1 VGRRFDPDRA
11 HKIEMTGNKA
21 FPNPIL
27 SLRQIFSFNA
37 PQHLLPF
44 GVLLSRGVKTLA
56 HRKREIKVSLRK
68 KAQAPATVAAWSVS
82 DLSALYTQNR
92 SSLIAQARR
101 ILRSDADAA
110 EVVQDAF
117 LKFILAAPELDT
129 ADRAMAYLRTT
140 VNNLCLNVIR
150 ATGSRPNLVAIDSD
164 ATQERLSEIAAEN
177 HIPMDAT
184 LAAAEDASII
194 REALSRLSKTQRTA
208 LVMWEVEG
216 RTTKEIATAIG
227 TSEKNVRHVVQ
238 RARAS
243 FIRVLTEWVVDEK
256 TGATALDSI
265 SGTYKKAAEL
275 AKKSS
280 KVALSLLIV
289 MVAFLGFNSVTGSE
303 FNNGSLVSTFTQEA
317 PASVQSSPSSLP
329 DTNIDLSNQK
339 FIEDNSAINFRT
351 SKSLFAGLSKD
362 GLPTGFTVSD
372 TTGNVGSLFVS
383 SQSTITNPD
392 GYVLVS
398 YAQSL
403 GESTLNALF
412 SQTITVDGAGTSYFA
427 SPSVTVAGS
436 WFPLTQTGSASAITR
451 LSNGNY
457 LLTATIYI
465 DSTVDSALFVA
476 ATGGLDVDA
485 IPNEITTRIILNS
498 SKSSILAQAINI
510 GAKGVK

>member
-1 VGRRFDPDRA
+1 
-11 HKIEMTGNKA
+11 MA
-21 FPNPIL
+21 F
-27 SLRQIFSFNA
+27 
-37 PQHLLPF
+37 
-44 GVLLSRGVKTLA
+44 
-56 HRKREIKVSLRK
+56 RK
-68 KAQAPATVAAWSVS
+68 KAQAPVTVAAWSIS

-101 ILRSDADAA
+101 ILRNDADAA

-194 REALSRLSKTQRTA
+194 REALSRLSETQRTA

-216 RTTKEIATAIG
+216 RTTKEIARAIG

-243 FIRVLTEWVVDEK
+243 FVRVLSEWVIDEK
-256 TGATALDSI
+256 TGSTALDAL

-289 MVAFLGFNSVTGSE
+289 MVAFLGFNSVTRSE
-303 FNNGSLVSTFTQEA
+303 FNNGSVVSTMTQEA
-317 PASVQSSPSSLP
+317 PASTKSSTPSPIETSL
-329 DTNIDLSNQK
+329 DFSNQK
-339 FIEDNSAINFRT
+339 LIEDNSVVNFRT

-362 GLPTGFTVSD
+362 GQPTGFTLSD
-372 TTGNVGSLFVS
+372 ATGSVGPFYLS
-383 SQSTITNPD
+383 SQSTIKNPD

-398 YAQSL
+398 YAQSQDD
-403 GESTLNALF
+403 STLNFLI
-412 SQTITVDGAGTSYFA
+412 SQTITVDSSGTSYSA

-436 WFPLTQTGSASAITR
+436 WFPLTQTGSASTITR

-457 LLTATIYI
+457 LLTATLYI
-465 DSTVDSALFVA
+465 DSTVDSVLFVA
-476 ATGGLDVDA
+476 ANSGLDVDV
-485 IPNEITTRIILNS
+485 IPNEITTRIIMDS
-498 SKSSILAQAINI
+498 SKSEILAQAVNI

>member
-1 VGRRFDPDRA
+1 
-11 HKIEMTGNKA
+11 
-21 FPNPIL
+21 
-27 SLRQIFSFNA
+27 
-37 PQHLLPF
+37 
-44 GVLLSRGVKTLA
+44 LA

-68 KAQAPATVAAWSVS
+68 KAQASATVAAWSVS

-164 ATQERLSEIAAEN
+164 ASQERLAELAAQS

-194 REALSRLSKTQRTA
+194 REALSRLSETQRTA

-216 RTTKEIATAIG
+216 RTTKEIAQAIG

-243 FIRVLTEWVVDEK
+243 FVRVLSEWVVDEK
-256 TGATALDSI
+256 SGATALDALST
-265 SGTYKKAAEL
+265 TYKKAAEL
-275 AKKSS
+275 AQKSS

-303 FNNGSLVSTFTQEA
+303 FNTPNVITTLTQQESLTDQQRAEVMPNPAPSEILAENKKIVQEN
-317 PASVQSSPSSLP
+317 SS
-329 DTNIDLSNQK
+329 
-339 FIEDNSAINFRT
+339 INVRAL
-351 SKSLFAGLSKD
+351 KSLFPGLSVD
-362 GLPTGFTVSD
+362 GLPVGFTVSD
-372 TTGNVGSLFVS
+372 LSGAVGSLLVTPPFLIS
-383 SQSTITNPD
+383 NPD
-392 GYVLVS
+392 GFSLIS
-398 YAQSL
+398 YAQSQ
-403 GESTLNALF
+403 GDESINVLL
-412 SQTITVDGAGTSYFA
+412 SQTITVDGSGTSYVA
-427 SPSVTVAGS
+427 SPSISIAGN
-436 WFPLTQTGSASAITR
+436 WYPLTLNQTSFTIQR
-451 LSNGNY
+451 LANGNY
-457 LLTATIYI
+457 LIVASLNV
-465 DSTVDSALFVA
+465 DSTVESGIFIDTLS
-476 ATGGLDVDA
+476 GKDVDA
-485 IPNEITTRIILNS
+485 IPGQINTRIIIDS
-498 SKSSILAQAINI
+498 GKSQILAQAINVS
-510 GAKGVK
+510 ASGVR

>member
-1 VGRRFDPDRA
+1 
-11 HKIEMTGNKA
+11 M
-21 FPNPIL
+21 
-27 SLRQIFSFNA
+27 
-37 PQHLLPF
+37 
-44 GVLLSRGVKTLA
+44 
-56 HRKREIKVSLRK
+56 SLRK
-68 KAQAPATVAAWSVS
+68 KAQAPANVAAWSVS

-150 ATGSRPNLVAIDSD
+150 ASGSRPNLVALDSD
-164 ATQERLSEIAAEN
+164 TSQERLAQIAAEN
-177 HIPMDAT
+177 YVPMDST
-184 LAAAEDASII
+184 LAAAEDASLI
-194 REALSRLSKTQRTA
+194 RQALSRLSETQRTA

-216 RTTKEIATAIG
+216 RTTKEIAQAIG

-243 FIRVLTEWVVDEK
+243 FVRVLTEWIVDEK
-256 TGATALDSI
+256 TGSTALDAL

-303 FNNGSLVSTFTQEA
+303 LNSPNVLTTLTQEA
-317 PASVQSSPSSLP
+317 PVQNNSEIQVDENSK
-329 DTNIDLSNQK
+329 IDEQTFFSQK
-339 FIEDNSAINFRT
+339 LIEDNSAINFRA
-351 SKSLFAGLSKD
+351 SKSLFAGLTKD
-362 GLPTGFTVSD
+362 GLPTGFTISD
-372 TTGNVGSLFVS
+372 NSGVVGLVGAS

-398 YAQSL
+398 YIQSY
-403 GESTLNALF
+403 GENVVNLLM
-412 SQTITVDGAGTSYFA
+412 SQSITVDGSGVSYYA
-427 SPSVTVAGS
+427 TPSITVAGS
-436 WFPLTQTGSASAITR
+436 WFPLTQAGSASSISR

-457 LLTATIYI
+457 LLTATLYI
-465 DSTVDSALFVA
+465 DSTVDSSLFVA

-510 GAKGVK
+510 GAKGVI

>member
-1 VGRRFDPDRA
+1 
-11 HKIEMTGNKA
+11 
-21 FPNPIL
+21 
-27 SLRQIFSFNA
+27 
-37 PQHLLPF
+37 
-44 GVLLSRGVKTLA
+44 
-56 HRKREIKVSLRK
+56 VSLRK

-150 ATGSRPNLVAIDSD
+150 ASGSRPNLVALDSD
-164 ATQERLSEIAAEN
+164 TSQERLAEIAAEN

-194 REALSRLSKTQRTA
+194 REALSRLSETQRTA

-216 RTTKEIATAIG
+216 RTTKEIAQAIG

-243 FIRVLTEWVVDEK
+243 FIRILTEWVVDEK
-256 TGATALDSI
+256 TGSTALDAL

-303 FNNGSLVSTFTQEA
+303 FNTPTITATAKQEA
-317 PASVQSSPSSLP
+317 PSTVNSEANSNSPQSSAEEILSSAEE
-329 DTNIDLSNQK
+329 TLSTQK
-339 FIEDNSAINFRT
+339 IIQDNSAINFRT

-362 GLPTGFTVSD
+362 GLPTSFTVSD
-372 TTGNVGSLFVS
+372 STGEVGSVGLS

-392 GYVLVS
+392 GYILVS
-398 YAQSL
+398 YLQAYGENVINLLMSQS
-403 GESTLNALF
+403 
-412 SQTITVDGAGTSYFA
+412 ITVDGSGTSYYA
-427 SPSVTVAGS
+427 SPSITVAGS
-436 WFPLTQTGSASAITR
+436 WFPLTQTGSASSTTR

-457 LLTATIYI
+457 LLTATLYI
-465 DSTVDSALFVA
+465 DSTIDSPLFVA
-476 ATGGLDVDA
+476 TTGGLDVDA
-485 IPNEITTRIILNS
+485 IPSQITTRIILNS

>member
-1 VGRRFDPDRA
+1 
-11 HKIEMTGNKA
+11 
-21 FPNPIL
+21 
-27 SLRQIFSFNA
+27 
-37 PQHLLPF
+37 
-44 GVLLSRGVKTLA
+44 
-56 HRKREIKVSLRK
+56 VSLRK
-68 KAQAPATVAAWSVS
+68 KAQAPATVADWSVS

-129 ADRAMAYLRTT
+129 ADRALAYLRTT

-164 ATQERLSEIAAEN
+164 ATQERLAEIAAEN
-177 HIPMDAT
+177 YIPMDTT

-194 REALSRLSKTQRTA
+194 REALSRLSQTQRTA

-216 RTTKEIATAIG
+216 RSTKEIATAIG

-243 FIRVLTEWVVDEK
+243 FVRVLTDWVVDEK
-256 TGATALDSI
+256 TGTTAFDAL
-265 SGTYKKAAEL
+265 SGTYRKAAER

-303 FNNGSLVSTFTQEA
+303 FNTPTITATSKQEA
-317 PASVQSSPSSLP
+317 TSTVNSEANSDSSQTSVEATTSA
-329 DTNIDLSNQK
+329 QK
-339 FIEDNSAINFRT
+339 IIPDNSAINFRT
-351 SKSLFAGLSKD
+351 SKELFAGLSKN
-362 GLPTGFTVSD
+362 GLPPGFTVSD
-372 TTGNVGSLFVS
+372 SVGEVGSIGLS

-398 YAQSL
+398 YLQSY
-403 GESTLNALF
+403 GDNAINLLM
-412 SQTITVDGAGTSYFA
+412 SQSVTVDGAGTSYYA
-427 SPSVTVAGS
+427 SPSITVAGS
-436 WFPLTQTGSASAITR
+436 WFPLTQSGSASTITR
-451 LSNGNY
+451 LTNGNY
-457 LLTATIYI
+457 LLIATLYI
-465 DSTVDSALFVA
+465 DSIVDSHPFVP
-476 ATGGLDVDA
+476 ATSGLDVDA
-485 IPNEITTRIILNS
+485 IPNEITTRIILDS
-498 SKSSILAQAINI
+498 SKSTILAQAINI

>member
-1 VGRRFDPDRA
+1 
-11 HKIEMTGNKA
+11 
-21 FPNPIL
+21 
-27 SLRQIFSFNA
+27 
-37 PQHLLPF
+37 
-44 GVLLSRGVKTLA
+44 
-56 HRKREIKVSLRK
+56 VSLRK

-164 ATQERLSEIAAEN
+164 ASQERLSEIAAQS

-194 REALSRLSKTQRTA
+194 REALSRLSETQRTA
-208 LVMWEVEG
+208 LVMWEIEG
-216 RTTKEIATAIG
+216 RSTKEIATAIG

-303 FNNGSLVSTFTQEA
+303 FNNGSVVSAITQEV
-317 PASVQSSPSSLP
+317 PASAQSSTPSP
-329 DTNIDLSNQK
+329 TETNLDLSSQK
-339 FIEDNSAINFRT
+339 LIEDLSAINFRT

-362 GLPTGFTVSD
+362 GLPTGFTISD
-372 TTGNVGSLFVS
+372 LTGNVGSLSLS
-383 SQSTITNPD
+383 SQSTINNPD

-403 GESTLNALF
+403 GESTLNALV
-412 SQTITVDGAGTSYFA
+412 SQTITVDGSGTSYFA

-436 WFPLTQTGSASAITR
+436 WFPLTQSGSASTITR
-451 LSNGNY
+451 LSDGNY

-498 SKSSILAQAINI
+498 SKSTILAQAINI
-510 GAKGVK
+510 SAKGVK

>member
-1 VGRRFDPDRA
+1 
-11 HKIEMTGNKA
+11 M
-21 FPNPIL
+21 
-27 SLRQIFSFNA
+27 
-37 PQHLLPF
+37 
-44 GVLLSRGVKTLA
+44 
-56 HRKREIKVSLRK
+56 SLRK
-68 KAQAPATVAAWSVS
+68 KVQAPATIAAWSVS

-101 ILRSDADAA
+101 ILRSDADAV

-150 ATGSRPNLVAIDSD
+150 ATGSRPNLVALDSD
-164 ATQERLSEIAAEN
+164 TSKERLAEIAAEN

-184 LAAAEDASII
+184 LAAAEDASMI
-194 REALSRLSKTQRTA
+194 REALSRLSETQRTA

-216 RTTKEIATAIG
+216 RTTKEIALAIG

-256 TGATALDSI
+256 TGSTALDAL
-265 SGTYKKAAEL
+265 SGTYRKAAEL

-303 FNNGSLVSTFTQEA
+303 FNTANVITSLTREA
-317 PASVQSSPSSLP
+317 QAPDNPSASKTTPTPSSTDENLA
-329 DTNIDLSNQK
+329 NQK
-339 FIEDNSAINFRT
+339 LIEYNSEINFRT
-351 SKSLFAGLSKD
+351 SESLFAGLSKD
-362 GLPTGFTVSD
+362 GLPTGFTISD
-372 TTGNVGSLFVS
+372 LAGEVGSVGLS
-383 SQSTITNPD
+383 TQSTITNPD

-398 YAQSL
+398 YLQAYGNNVVNLLMSQSV
-403 GESTLNALF
+403 
-412 SQTITVDGAGTSYFA
+412 TVDGSGTSYYA
-427 SPSVTVAGS
+427 SPSITVAGS
-436 WFPLTQTGSASAITR
+436 WFPLTQSGSASTITR

-457 LLTATIYI
+457 LLTSTLYI

-476 ATGGLDVDA
+476 ATGGLDVDS

-498 SKSSILAQAINI
+498 SKSSILAQAIKI
-510 GAKGVK
+510 GARGVK

>member
-1 VGRRFDPDRA
+1 
-11 HKIEMTGNKA
+11 M
-21 FPNPIL
+21 
-27 SLRQIFSFNA
+27 
-37 PQHLLPF
+37 
-44 GVLLSRGVKTLA
+44 
-56 HRKREIKVSLRK
+56 SLRK
-68 KAQAPATVAAWSVS
+68 KVQAPATVAAWSVS

-92 SSLIAQARR
+92 SSLMAQARR
-101 ILRSDADAA
+101 ILRSDSDAA

-117 LKFILAAPELDT
+117 LKFILAAPELDS

-150 ATGSRPNLVAIDSD
+150 ATGSRPNLVALDSD
-164 ATQERLSEIAAEN
+164 TSQERLAEIAAEN
-177 HIPMDAT
+177 HIPMDST

-194 REALSRLSKTQRTA
+194 REALSRLSETQRTA

-265 SGTYKKAAEL
+265 SGTYKRAAEI

-303 FNNGSLVSTFTQEA
+303 FKNGSIVSTIIQEA
-317 PASVQSSPSSLP
+317 PDSTELTTPSPTE
-329 DTNIDLSNQK
+329 TNLDFSNQK
-339 FIEDNSAINFRT
+339 LTQDISAINFRA

-372 TTGNVGSLFVS
+372 AAGNIGSLSVS
-383 SQSTITNPD
+383 AQSTIVNPD

-398 YAQSL
+398 YVQSL
-403 GESTLNALF
+403 GESTLNTLV
-412 SQTITVDGAGTSYFA
+412 SQTITVDGSGTSYFA

-436 WFPLTQTGSASAITR
+436 WFPLTQTGSASTITR
-451 LSNGNY
+451 LANGNY
-457 LLTATIYI
+457 LLIATIYI
-465 DSTVDSALFVA
+465 DSTVDSALFMA

-485 IPNEITTRIILNS
+485 IPNEITTRIILDS
-498 SKSSILAQAINI
+498 SKSTILAQAINI

>member
-1 VGRRFDPDRA
+1 
-11 HKIEMTGNKA
+11 M
-21 FPNPIL
+21 
-27 SLRQIFSFNA
+27 
-37 PQHLLPF
+37 
-44 GVLLSRGVKTLA
+44 
-56 HRKREIKVSLRK
+56 SLRK

-150 ATGSRPNLVAIDSD
+150 ATGSRPNLVALDSD
-164 ATQERLSEIAAEN
+164 TSQERLSEIAVGN

-194 REALSRLSKTQRTA
+194 REALSRLSETQRTA

-265 SGTYKKAAEL
+265 SSTYKKAAEL
-275 AKKSS
+275 AEKSS

-289 MVAFLGFNSVTGSE
+289 MVAFLGLNSVTGSE
-303 FNNGSLVSTFTQEA
+303 FNNGSVVPTMTQEV
-317 PASVQSSPSSLP
+317 PDPTRSLTPSPIE
-329 DTNIDLSNQK
+329 TNLDLSNQK
-339 FIEDNSAINFRT
+339 LIEDNSAINFRT

-372 TTGNVGSLFVS
+372 VTGILGLLSVS

-403 GESTLNALF
+403 GESTLNALI
-412 SQTITVDGAGTSYFA
+412 SQTITVDGAGTSYFG

-436 WFPLTQTGSASAITR
+436 WFPLTQTGSASTITR
-451 LSNGNY
+451 LSSGNY

-465 DSTVDSALFVA
+465 DSTVDSALFVP

-498 SKSSILAQAINI
+498 DKRTILAQAINI
-510 GAKGVK
+510 SAKGVK

>member
-1 VGRRFDPDRA
+1 
-11 HKIEMTGNKA
+11 M
-21 FPNPIL
+21 
-27 SLRQIFSFNA
+27 
-37 PQHLLPF
+37 
-44 GVLLSRGVKTLA
+44 
-56 HRKREIKVSLRK
+56 SLRK

-150 ATGSRPNLVAIDSD
+150 ATGSRPNLVALDSD
-164 ATQERLSEIAAEN
+164 TSQERLAEIAAEN
-177 HIPMDAT
+177 HIPMDTT

-194 REALSRLSKTQRTA
+194 REALSRLSATQRTA

-216 RTTKEIATAIG
+216 RTTKEIAKAIG
-227 TSEKNVRHVVQ
+227 TSEKNVRHVIQ

-243 FIRVLTEWVVDEK
+243 FVRVLTEWVIDET
-256 TGATALDSI
+256 TGATALDAVA
-265 SGTYKKAAEL
+265 GTYKKAAAL

-303 FNNGSLVSTFTQEA
+303 FNTANVITSLTQEA
-317 PASVQSSPSSLP
+317 PAPAPDNPDASTTPSPSSTDENLA
-329 DTNIDLSNQK
+329 NQK
-339 FIEDNSAINFRT
+339 LIEENSVINFRT

-362 GLPTGFTVSD
+362 GLPTSFTVAD
-372 TTGNVGSLFVS
+372 ATGAIGSIGLS
-383 SQSTITNPD
+383 GQATITNPD

-398 YAQSL
+398 YLQAYGDNVINLLMSQSV
-403 GESTLNALF
+403 
-412 SQTITVDGAGTSYFA
+412 TVDGSGTSYFA
-427 SPSVTVAGS
+427 SPSITVAGS
-436 WFPLTQTGSASAITR
+436 WFPLTQTGSASSVTR

-457 LLTATIYI
+457 LLTATLYI

-476 ATGGLDVDA
+476 ATGGLDVDV

>member
-1 VGRRFDPDRA
+1 
-11 HKIEMTGNKA
+11 
-21 FPNPIL
+21 
-27 SLRQIFSFNA
+27 
-37 PQHLLPF
+37 
-44 GVLLSRGVKTLA
+44 
-56 HRKREIKVSLRK
+56 VSLRK

-101 ILRSDADAA
+101 ILRSDADAS

-129 ADRAMAYLRTT
+129 ADRALAYLRTT

-177 HIPMDAT
+177 HTPMDAI

-256 TGATALDSI
+256 TGFTALDSL

-289 MVAFLGFNSVTGSE
+289 LVAFLGFNSVTGTE
-303 FNNGSLVSTFTQEA
+303 FNTGTAVSNFTQEA
-317 PASVQSSPSSLP
+317 PITTQIVPVTPAPSAAAE
-329 DTNIDLSNQK
+329 DLSNQK
-339 FIEDNSAINFRT
+339 LVTDNPAIAFRAST
-351 SKSLFAGLSKD
+351 SLFAGLSKD
-362 GLPTGFTVSD
+362 GLPTSFTISD
-372 TTGNVGSLFVS
+372 SAGNVGSLGIS
-383 SQSTITNPD
+383 QQSTVVNPD

-398 YAQSL
+398 YLQSQ
-403 GESTLNALF
+403 GSDQVNALL
-412 SQTITVDGAGTSYFA
+412 SQTITVDGSGTSYYVT
-427 SPSVTVAGS
+427 PSVTVAGS
-436 WFPLTQTGSASAITR
+436 WFPLTQAGSASTITR

-457 LLTATIYI
+457 LLIATIYI
-465 DSTVDSALFVA
+465 DSTIDSALSV
-476 ATGGLDVDA
+476 GPESGLDVDA
-485 IPNEITTRIILNS
+485 IPNTITTRIILNS
-498 SKSSILAQAINI
+498 SKSSILAQAVSI

>member
-1 VGRRFDPDRA
+1 MSL
-11 HKIEMTGNKA
+11 HK
-21 FPNPIL
+21 
-27 SLRQIFSFNA
+27 
-37 PQHLLPF
+37 
-44 GVLLSRGVKTLA
+44 
-56 HRKREIKVSLRK
+56 KV
-68 KAQAPATVAAWSVS
+68 QAPATVAAWSVS

-129 ADRAMAYLRTT
+129 AERAMAYLRTT

-177 HIPMDAT
+177 HIPMDTT

-194 REALSRLSKTQRTA
+194 REALSRLSETQRTA

-216 RTTKEIATAIG
+216 RTTREIAQAIG

-243 FIRVLTEWVVDEK
+243 FVRVLSEWVIDEK
-256 TGATALDSI
+256 TGSTALDALSV
-265 SGTYKKAAEL
+265 TYKKAAEL

-303 FNNGSLVSTFTQEA
+303 FNSTNTLTTLTQEETTVNNLDA
-317 PASVQSSPSSLP
+317 
-329 DTNIDLSNQK
+329 LSNSGSSVK
-339 FIEDNSAINFRT
+339 EESLDSKRLIEDNSAISFRS

-362 GLPTGFTVSD
+362 GLPIGFTVSD
-372 TTGNVGSLFVS
+372 NAGEVGLVGVTG
-383 SQSTITNPD
+383 QSTITNPD

-398 YAQSL
+398 YVQSYGDNVINL
-403 GESTLNALF
+403 LM
-412 SQTITVDGAGTSYFA
+412 SQSVTVDGSGTSYYA
-427 SPSVTVAGS
+427 SPSITVAGS
-436 WFPLTQTGSASAITR
+436 WFPLTQSGSGSTITR

-457 LLTATIYI
+457 LLTNTLYI
-465 DSTVDSALFVA
+465 DSTVDSDLFVA

-485 IPNEITTRIILNS
+485 IPNEISTRIILDS
-498 SKSSILAQAINI
+498 SKSSILAQAIYVS
-510 GAKGVK
+510 AKGVM

>member
-1 VGRRFDPDRA
+1 
-11 HKIEMTGNKA
+11 
-21 FPNPIL
+21 
-27 SLRQIFSFNA
+27 
-37 PQHLLPF
+37 
-44 GVLLSRGVKTLA
+44 LA

-140 VNNLCLNVIR
+140 VNNLSLNVIR
-150 ATGSRPNLVAIDSD
+150 ASGSRPNLVALDSD
-164 ATQERLSEIAAEN
+164 TSQERLAQIAAEN

-194 REALSRLSKTQRTA
+194 RETLSRLSETQRTA
-208 LVMWEVEG
+208 LIMWEVEG

-243 FIRVLTEWVVDEK
+243 FIRVLTEWVIDEK
-256 TGATALDSI
+256 TGSTALDAL

-303 FNNGSLVSTFTQEA
+303 FNTPTITATAKQELPSTVDPEVDNNL
-317 PASVQSSPSSLP
+317 PQSSTKESLSAP
-329 DTNIDLSNQK
+329 KIVQ
-339 FIEDNSAINFRT
+339 DNSVINFRT

-362 GLPTGFTVSD
+362 GLPISFTVSD
-372 TTGNVGSLFVS
+372 SAGEVGSVGLS

-392 GYVLVS
+392 GYALVS
-398 YAQSL
+398 YLQAYGENVINLLMSQSV
-403 GESTLNALF
+403 
-412 SQTITVDGAGTSYFA
+412 TVDGSGTSYYA
-427 SPSVTVAGS
+427 SPSITVAGS

-457 LLTATIYI
+457 LLTATLYI
-465 DSTVDSALFVA
+465 DSTIESPLFVP

-485 IPNEITTRIILNS
+485 IPNEISTRIILNS
-498 SKSSILAQAINI
+498 GKSSILAQAINI

>member
-1 VGRRFDPDRA
+1 
-11 HKIEMTGNKA
+11 M
-21 FPNPIL
+21 
-27 SLRQIFSFNA
+27 
-37 PQHLLPF
+37 
-44 GVLLSRGVKTLA
+44 
-56 HRKREIKVSLRK
+56 SLRK

-129 ADRAMAYLRTT
+129 TDRAMAYLRTT

-150 ATGSRPNLVAIDSD
+150 ATGSRPNLVALDSD
-164 ATQERLSEIAAEN
+164 TSQERLAEIATEN

-194 REALSRLSKTQRTA
+194 REALSRLSATQRTA

-216 RTTKEIATAIG
+216 RTTKEIAQAIG
-227 TSEKNVRHVVQ
+227 TSEKNVRHVIQ

-256 TGATALDSI
+256 TGSTALDAL

-303 FNNGSLVSTFTQEA
+303 FNTANVITSLTQEA
-317 PASVQSSPSSLP
+317 PAPDNPDASTTPSPSSTDENLV
-329 DTNIDLSNQK
+329 NQK
-339 FIEDNSAINFRT
+339 LIEENSESNFRA

-362 GLPTGFTVSD
+362 GLPTSFTVAD
-372 TTGNVGSLFVS
+372 ATGAAGSIGLS
-383 SQSTITNPD
+383 GQATITNPD

-398 YAQSL
+398 YLQAYGDNVINLLISQSV
-403 GESTLNALF
+403 
-412 SQTITVDGAGTSYFA
+412 TVDGSGTSYFA
-427 SPSVTVAGS
+427 SPSITVAGS
-436 WFPLTQTGSASAITR
+436 WFPLTQIGSASTITR
-451 LSNGNY
+451 LPNGNY
-457 LLTATIYI
+457 LLTATLYI

>member
-1 VGRRFDPDRA
+1 
-11 HKIEMTGNKA
+11 M
-21 FPNPIL
+21 
-27 SLRQIFSFNA
+27 
-37 PQHLLPF
+37 
-44 GVLLSRGVKTLA
+44 
-56 HRKREIKVSLRK
+56 SLRK

-82 DLSALYTQNR
+82 DLSTLYTQNR

-164 ATQERLSEIAAEN
+164 ATQKRLSEIAAEN
-177 HIPMDAT
+177 HIPMDST
-184 LAAAEDASII
+184 LAAAEDASLI
-194 REALSRLSKTQRTA
+194 REALSRLSETQRTA

-216 RTTKEIATAIG
+216 RTTKEIAQAIG

-243 FIRVLTEWVVDEK
+243 FVRILSEWVVDEN
-256 TGATALDSI
+256 TGSTALDAL

-289 MVAFLGFNSVTGSE
+289 MVSFLGFNSITGTE
-303 FNNGSLVSTFTQEA
+303 FNSSNTIKTLVQEIPVSPESTPLSQSPTVNNDELSTQRLIEENSL
-317 PASVQSSPSSLP
+317 
-329 DTNIDLSNQK
+329 
-339 FIEDNSAINFRT
+339 INFRT
-351 SKSLFAGLSKD
+351 AKFLFAGLSKD

-372 TTGNVGSLFVS
+372 KAGEVGSIGLS
-383 SQSTITNPD
+383 EQSTITNPD

-398 YAQSL
+398 YLQSFGAEVINL
-403 GESTLNALF
+403 LM
-412 SQTITVDGAGTSYFA
+412 SQSITVDGSGTSYYA
-427 SPSVTVAGS
+427 SPSITVAGS
-436 WFPLTQTGSASAITR
+436 WFPLTQSGSASNMTR

-476 ATGGLDVDA
+476 ATSGLDVDV

-498 SKSSILAQAINI
+498 SKSSILAQAINV

>member
-1 VGRRFDPDRA
+1 
-11 HKIEMTGNKA
+11 M
-21 FPNPIL
+21 
-27 SLRQIFSFNA
+27 
-37 PQHLLPF
+37 
-44 GVLLSRGVKTLA
+44 
-56 HRKREIKVSLRK
+56 SLRK
-68 KAQAPATVAAWSVS
+68 KVQAPATVAAWSVS
-82 DLSALYTQNR
+82 DLSALYTKNR

-194 REALSRLSKTQRTA
+194 REALSRLSETQRTA

-216 RTTKEIATAIG
+216 RSTKEIAQAIG

-256 TGATALDSI
+256 TGSTALDAL

-275 AKKSS
+275 AQKSS

-303 FNNGSLVSTFTQEA
+303 FNTPTIIASAKQEVPSA
-317 PASVQSSPSSLP
+317 VNSETNNDSSKSI
-329 DTNIDLSNQK
+329 T
-339 FIEDNSAINFRT
+339 EDNFSAQKIIQDNSDINFRT
-351 SKSLFAGLSKD
+351 SRSLFAGLSKD

-372 TTGNVGSLFVS
+372 SVGEVGSVGLS
-383 SQSTITNPD
+383 TQSTISNPD

-398 YAQSL
+398 YLQAYGDNFINLLMSQSV
-403 GESTLNALF
+403 
-412 SQTITVDGAGTSYFA
+412 TVDGSGTSYYA
-427 SPSVTVAGS
+427 SPSITVAGS
-436 WFPLTQTGSASAITR
+436 WFPLTQSGSASAISR

-457 LLTATIYI
+457 LLTATLYI
-465 DSTVDSALFVA
+465 DSTVDSALFVP

-485 IPNEITTRIILNS
+485 IPNEMTTRIILDS
-498 SKSSILAQAINI
+498 SKSTILAQAINI
-510 GAKGVK
+510 SAKGVK

>member
-1 VGRRFDPDRA
+1 
-11 HKIEMTGNKA
+11 
-21 FPNPIL
+21 
-27 SLRQIFSFNA
+27 
-37 PQHLLPF
+37 
-44 GVLLSRGVKTLA
+44 
-56 HRKREIKVSLRK
+56 VSLRK
-68 KAQAPATVAAWSVS
+68 KAQAPATVAAWSIS

-101 ILRSDADAA
+101 ILRNEADAA

-150 ATGSRPNLVAIDSD
+150 ATGSRPNLVALDSD
-164 ATQERLSEIAAEN
+164 TSQERLAEIAAEN
-177 HIPMDAT
+177 HIPMDDT

-194 REALSRLSKTQRTA
+194 REALSRLSETQRTA
-208 LVMWEVEG
+208 LVMWEIEG
-216 RTTKEIATAIG
+216 RTTKEIAQAIG

-256 TGATALDSI
+256 TGSTALDAL

-275 AKKSS
+275 VKKSS
-280 KVALSLLIV
+280 KVSLSLLIV

-303 FNNGSLVSTFTQEA
+303 FNTPTIIASAKQEVPPTFNSE
-317 PASVQSSPSSLP
+317 SNNDSSQSA
-329 DTNIDLSNQK
+329 TVENLSDQK
-339 FIEDNSAINFRT
+339 IIQDNSAINFRT

-372 TTGNVGSLFVS
+372 SAGEVAGFTVSDSAGEVGSVGLS
-383 SQSTITNPD
+383 TQSTITNPD

-398 YAQSL
+398 YLQTYGDSVLNLLMSQSV
-403 GESTLNALF
+403 
-412 SQTITVDGAGTSYFA
+412 TVDGSGTSYYA
-427 SPSVTVAGS
+427 SPSITVAGS
-436 WFPLTQTGSASAITR
+436 WFPLTQSGSASAITR

-457 LLTATIYI
+457 LLTATLYI
-465 DSTVDSALFVA
+465 DSTIDSPLFVP
-476 ATGGLDVDA
+476 ATGGLDVDV

-498 SKSSILAQAINI
+498 SKSTILAQAINI
-510 GAKGVK
+510 RAKGVK

>member
-1 VGRRFDPDRA
+1 V
-11 HKIEMTGNKA
+11 
-21 FPNPIL
+21 
-27 SLRQIFSFNA
+27 SF
-37 PQHLLPF
+37 
-44 GVLLSRGVKTLA
+44 
-56 HRKREIKVSLRK
+56 RK

-164 ATQERLSEIAAEN
+164 SSQIRLSEIAVEN
-177 HIPMDAT
+177 FIPMDAT

-194 REALSRLSKTQRTA
+194 REALSRLSAAQRTA

-256 TGATALDSI
+256 TGSTALDSL

-289 MVAFLGFNSVTGSE
+289 VVAFLGFNSVTGSE
-303 FNNGSLVSTFTQEA
+303 FNTPTITATAKKEVPSTVNSETSNNS
-317 PASVQSSPSSLP
+317 PQSPTEQNLL
-329 DTNIDLSNQK
+329 DQK
-339 FIEDNSAINFRT
+339 VFQDNSVINFRV

-372 TTGNVGSLFVS
+372 SAGDVGSVGLS
-383 SQSTITNPD
+383 NQSTITNPD

-398 YAQSL
+398 YLQAFGGDVVNLLMSQS
-403 GESTLNALF
+403 
-412 SQTITVDGAGTSYFA
+412 ITVDGSGTSYFA
-427 SPSVTVAGS
+427 SPSITIAGS
-436 WFPLTQTGSASAITR
+436 WFPMTQNGSASTITR

-465 DSTVDSALFVA
+465 DSTVDSPLFVA
-476 ATGGLDVDA
+476 ATGGLDLDA

-498 SKSSILAQAINI
+498 SKSTILAQAINI
-510 GAKGVK
+510 GANGVK

>member
-1 VGRRFDPDRA
+1 
-11 HKIEMTGNKA
+11 M
-21 FPNPIL
+21 
-27 SLRQIFSFNA
+27 
-37 PQHLLPF
+37 
-44 GVLLSRGVKTLA
+44 
-56 HRKREIKVSLRK
+56 SLRK

-117 LKFILAAPELDT
+117 LKFILATPELDT

-150 ATGSRPNLVAIDSD
+150 ATGSRPNLVALDSD
-164 ATQERLSEIAAEN
+164 TSQERLAEIATEN
-177 HIPMDAT
+177 HIPMDAN

-194 REALSRLSKTQRTA
+194 REALSRLSETQRTA

-227 TSEKNVRHVVQ
+227 TSENNVRHVVQ

-256 TGATALDSI
+256 TGSTALDAL

-280 KVALSLLIV
+280 KVAMSLLIV

-303 FNNGSLVSTFTQEA
+303 FNTPTITATAKQEV
-317 PASVQSSPSSLP
+317 PLTVNSETNDDSPQSSAEKNFSA
-329 DTNIDLSNQK
+329 QK
-339 FIEDNSAINFRT
+339 MIQDNSAINFRT

-362 GLPTGFTVSD
+362 GLPTGFTISD
-372 TTGNVGSLFVS
+372 SIGNVGSLSVS

-403 GESTLNALF
+403 GESTLNALV

-436 WFPLTQTGSASAITR
+436 WFPLTQSGLASTITR

-457 LLTATIYI
+457 LLTSTIYI

-485 IPNEITTRIILNS
+485 IPNEISTRIILNS

-510 GAKGVK
+510 SAKGVK

>member
-1 VGRRFDPDRA
+1 
-11 HKIEMTGNKA
+11 M
-21 FPNPIL
+21 
-27 SLRQIFSFNA
+27 
-37 PQHLLPF
+37 
-44 GVLLSRGVKTLA
+44 
-56 HRKREIKVSLRK
+56 SLRK

-164 ATQERLSEIAAEN
+164 ATQERLAEIAAEN

-194 REALSRLSKTQRTA
+194 REALSRLSETQRTA

-216 RTTKEIATAIG
+216 RTTKEIAQAIG
-227 TSEKNVRHVVQ
+227 TSEKNVRHIVQ

-256 TGATALDSI
+256 TGSTALEAL
-265 SGTYKKAAEL
+265 SGTYKKAAEF

-303 FNNGSLVSTFTQEA
+303 FNTPTVIAGAKQEA
-317 PASVQSSPSSLP
+317 PSTVDSEASGDSSQSV
-329 DTNIDLSNQK
+329 TEEELSTQK
-339 FIEDNSAINFRT
+339 LIQDNSAINFRT
-351 SKSLFAGLSKD
+351 SNSLFAGLSKD
-362 GLPTGFTVSD
+362 GLPIGFTLSD
-372 TTGNVGSLFVS
+372 SAGDVGLVGLST
-383 SQSTITNPD
+383 QSTIINPD

-398 YAQSL
+398 YLQAYGDDVVNLLMSQSV
-403 GESTLNALF
+403 
-412 SQTITVDGAGTSYFA
+412 TVDGSGTSYYA
-427 SPSVTVAGS
+427 SPSITVAGS
-436 WFPLTQTGSASAITR
+436 WFPLTQTGSASSITR

-457 LLTATIYI
+457 LLTATLYI
-465 DSTVDSALFVA
+465 DSTIDSPLFVP

-485 IPNEITTRIILNS
+485 IPSEITTRIILNS

-510 GAKGVK
+510 SAKGVK

>member
-1 VGRRFDPDRA
+1 
-11 HKIEMTGNKA
+11 
-21 FPNPIL
+21 
-27 SLRQIFSFNA
+27 
-37 PQHLLPF
+37 
-44 GVLLSRGVKTLA
+44 
-56 HRKREIKVSLRK
+56 VSLRK
-68 KAQAPATVAAWSVS
+68 KAQAPATVADWSVS

-129 ADRAMAYLRTT
+129 ADRALAYLRTT

-164 ATQERLSEIAAEN
+164 ATQERLAEIAAEN
-177 HIPMDAT
+177 YIPMDTT

-194 REALSRLSKTQRTA
+194 REALSRLSQTQRTA

-216 RTTKEIATAIG
+216 RSTKEIATAIG

-243 FIRVLTEWVVDEK
+243 FVRVLTDWVVDEK
-256 TGATALDSI
+256 TGTTAFDAL

-303 FNNGSLVSTFTQEA
+303 FNTPTITATSKQEA
-317 PASVQSSPSSLP
+317 TSTVNSEANSDSSQTSVEATTSA
-329 DTNIDLSNQK
+329 QK
-339 FIEDNSAINFRT
+339 IIPDNSAINFRT
-351 SKSLFAGLSKD
+351 SKELFAGLSKN
-362 GLPTGFTVSD
+362 GLPPGFTVSD
-372 TTGNVGSLFVS
+372 SVGEVGSIGLS

-398 YAQSL
+398 YLQSY
-403 GESTLNALF
+403 GDNAINLLM
-412 SQTITVDGAGTSYFA
+412 SQSVTVDGAGTSYYA
-427 SPSVTVAGS
+427 SPSITVAGS
-436 WFPLTQTGSASAITR
+436 WFPLTQSGSASTITR
-451 LSNGNY
+451 LTNGNY
-457 LLTATIYI
+457 LLTATLYI
-465 DSTVDSALFVA
+465 DSIVDSHPFVP
-476 ATGGLDVDA
+476 ATSGLDVDA
-485 IPNEITTRIILNS
+485 IPNEITTRIILDS
-498 SKSSILAQAINI
+498 SKSTILAQAINI

>member
-1 VGRRFDPDRA
+1 
-11 HKIEMTGNKA
+11 M
-21 FPNPIL
+21 
-27 SLRQIFSFNA
+27 
-37 PQHLLPF
+37 
-44 GVLLSRGVKTLA
+44 
-56 HRKREIKVSLRK
+56 SLRK
-68 KAQAPATVAAWSVS
+68 KAHAPATVAAWSVS

-150 ATGSRPNLVAIDSD
+150 ATGSRPNLVALDSD
-164 ATQERLSEIAAEN
+164 TSQERLAEIAAEN

-184 LAAAEDASII
+184 MAAAEDASII
-194 REALSRLSKTQRTA
+194 REALSRLSEAQRTA

-216 RTTKEIATAIG
+216 RTTKEIAQAIG
-227 TSEKNVRHVVQ
+227 TSETNVRHVVQ

-243 FIRVLTEWVVDEK
+243 FVRILSEWVVDEN
-256 TGATALDSI
+256 TGATALDALA
-265 SGTYKKAAEL
+265 GTYKKATEL

-280 KVALSLLIV
+280 KLALSFLIV

-303 FNNGSLVSTFTQEA
+303 LNTANVITSLTQEA
-317 PASVQSSPSSLP
+317 PVPDNSVVPTTPSPSST
-329 DTNIDLSNQK
+329 DENVANQK
-339 FIEDNSAINFRT
+339 LIEDNSAINFRT
-351 SKSLFAGLSKD
+351 SNSLFAGLSKD
-362 GLPTGFTVSD
+362 GLPAGFTVSD
-372 TTGNVGSLFVS
+372 NSGEVGSVAVT

-392 GYVLVS
+392 GYVLIS
-398 YAQSL
+398 YLQTYGDTVINLLMSQS
-403 GESTLNALF
+403 
-412 SQTITVDGAGTSYFA
+412 ITVDGSGTSYFA
-427 SPSVTVAGS
+427 TPSITVASS
-436 WFPLTQTGSASAITR
+436 WFPLTQTGSASTTTR

-457 LLTATIYI
+457 LLTATLYI
-465 DSTVDSALFVA
+465 DSTIDSPLFVP
-476 ATGGLDVDA
+476 ATGGLDVDS

>member
-1 VGRRFDPDRA
+1 
-11 HKIEMTGNKA
+11 
-21 FPNPIL
+21 
-27 SLRQIFSFNA
+27 
-37 PQHLLPF
+37 
-44 GVLLSRGVKTLA
+44 
-56 HRKREIKVSLRK
+56 VSLRK

-177 HIPMDAT
+177 HIPMDSI

-194 REALSRLSKTQRTA
+194 REALSRLSETQRTA

-256 TGATALDSI
+256 TGSTALDSI

-275 AKKSS
+275 AQKSS

-303 FNNGSLVSTFTQEA
+303 FNAPSITASAKQEVPSTVN
-317 PASVQSSPSSLP
+317 S
-329 DTNIDLSNQK
+329 DTNNDSSQSATVENLLDQK
-339 FIEDNSAINFRT
+339 IIRDDSAINFRT

-372 TTGNVGSLFVS
+372 ATGNIGSLSLS

-398 YAQSL
+398 YAQSQ
-403 GESTLNALF
+403 GESTLNALI
-412 SQTITVDGAGTSYFA
+412 SQTITVDGAGTLYFA

-436 WFPLTQTGSASAITR
+436 WFPLTQSGSASTITR

>member
-1 VGRRFDPDRA
+1 
-11 HKIEMTGNKA
+11 M
-21 FPNPIL
+21 
-27 SLRQIFSFNA
+27 
-37 PQHLLPF
+37 
-44 GVLLSRGVKTLA
+44 
-56 HRKREIKVSLRK
+56 SLRK

-129 ADRAMAYLRTT
+129 AERAMAYLRTT

-150 ATGSRPNLVAIDSD
+150 ASGSRPNLVAIDSD

-177 HIPMDAT
+177 HIPMDST

-194 REALSRLSKTQRTA
+194 REALSRLSETQRTA

-216 RTTKEIATAIG
+216 RTTKEIAQAIG

-243 FIRVLTEWVVDEK
+243 FIRVLTEWVIDEK

-265 SGTYKKAAEL
+265 SSTYKKAAEL

-289 MVAFLGFNSVTGSE
+289 MVAFLGFNSVTGTE
-303 FNNGSLVSTFTQEA
+303 FNAPSIVATSKQEA
-317 PASVQSSPSSLP
+317 SSS
-329 DTNIDLSNQK
+329 TNSAVEDKTTESIIEGDLSTKNLIK
-339 FIEDNSAINFRT
+339 DNSAINFRT
-351 SKSLFAGLSKD
+351 SRSLFAGLSKD
-362 GLPTGFTVSD
+362 GLPTSFTVSD
-372 TTGNVGSLFVS
+372 SAGDVGSVGLS

-398 YAQSL
+398 YLQAYGENVINLLMSQS
-403 GESTLNALF
+403 
-412 SQTITVDGAGTSYFA
+412 ITVDGSGTSYYA
-427 SPSVTVAGS
+427 SPSISVAGS

-457 LLTATIYI
+457 LLTSTLYI
-465 DSTVDSALFVA
+465 DSTIDSPLFVPV
-476 ATGGLDVDA
+476 TGGLDVDA

-498 SKSSILAQAINI
+498 SKSTILAQAINI